1 MLMLASSILVSSLL
15 SGALEPVNREIARQI
30 NSRLKREQISINE
43 AIEAYHRGVINENTL
58 REILYTYGL
67 NDENI
72 NRLVSISKSIITI
85 ADTISAFR
93 HNEIT
98 KDEYDNLLK
107 QNGVD
112 ERNRRYFEIAT
123 KIYPSLSD
131 LVRFSVREVFNSSV
145 VERYKYAE
153 DMPQRFIEEA
163 KKAGLDEEYAK
174 MYWLAHWELPSIS
187 MGLEMFRRGVIS
199 KDEFS
204 ELLKLQDIA
213 PLWREK
219 IIQVLYELPT
229 RVDLRRMYRIGVVDE
244 NYVYNTYKKLGYDED
259 TAKALTKFTILTEG
273 DEERSLSKSE
283 ILNMYE
289 EGVIDEHKTLEMLVS
304 IGYSDLSA
312 NLILNTKK
320 VEISRKRLKDDI
332 EEIKS
337 KYLNNEITEES
348 AHDNLL
354 NFGLSESRVVNLLKE
369 FNKAKVKQYKLLD
382 KDEYI
387 KAYKKNVINKEELIE
402 YLKKLNYD
410 NEHIKILLSLHD
422 IKVESI

>member
-15 SGALEPVNREIARQI
+15 SGALEPINREIARQI

-85 ADTISAFR
+85 ADTISAYR
-93 HNEIT
+93 HKEIS
-98 KDEYDNLLK
+98 DQEYENLLK

-112 ERNRRYFEIAT
+112 DRNRRYFEIAT

-145 VERYKYAE
+145 VNKYKYAE
-153 DMPQRFIEEA
+153 DMPAQFIEEA
-163 KKAGLDEEYAK
+163 KKAGLDEEYAR

-244 NYVYNTYKKLGYDED
+244 NYVYNMYKKLGYDED

-289 EGVIDEHKTLEMLVS
+289 EGVIDESKTLEMLIS

-320 VEISRKRLKDDI
+320 VEINRKRLKDDI

-354 NFGLSESRVVNLLKE
+354 NLGLSESRVVNLIKE
-369 FNKAKVKQYKLLD
+369 FNRAKVKQVKLLD

-387 KAYKKNVINKEELIE
+387 KAYKKNVISKEELVE

-410 NEHIKILLSLHD
+410 DEHITILLSLHD
-422 IKVESI
+422 IKVESV